1 MTKPKIKRKPG
12 FRRTDETGKFIPKYT
27 DEEVLDGIDAFN
39 QIIPIHQEL
48 KKLHNIAMK
57 ALRGTKKLDS
67 HTTMLLK
74 EMYST
79 LANKVVGNAKSGEG
93 GPTELDI
100 VIKAPPKE

>member
-1 MTKPKIKRKPG
+1 MVKKKRAPG
-12 FRRTDETGKFIPKYT
+12 YRRTDEKGRFVPRYT

-39 QIIPIHQEL
+39 EIIPIHQEL
-48 KKLHNIAMK
+48 KKLHAIAMK

-79 LANKVVGNAKSGEG
+79 LANKVVGNAKAGDT
-93 GPTELDI
+93 GPTEIDV
-100 VIKAPPKE
+100 VIKMPPKE